1 MAYDV
6 VIQGGTVYDGSGGP
20 PVDGDVAISGDK
32 IAGVGHIGPVGPGE
46 TGAVIDARG
55 MAVAPGFINML
66 SHSYVSILV
75 DPRSLGELVQ
85 GVTTQ
90 IFGEG
95 SSMGPWT
102 TAMRD
107 RFVRLQARDRFDVPW
122 TRLSE
127 YLGYVAARGAAQNVA
142 SYIGATT
149 LRINAVGHDARPASD
164 AEMERM
170 RALVAEE
177 MADGALGIG
186 SALIYPP
193 GFFAGTEELTELCRA
208 AAPFGGRYISHLRS
222 EGNRFVEAVDE
233 LLTISRE
240 AEVPAEIY
248 HLKAAGPANWPKMD
262 AVIDLVETA
271 RATGQAVTADV
282 YTYTAGATALHSA
295 VPPWFHDG
303 GIEKLFDRLE
313 DPAVRAEVRKAIA
326 ADSDE
331 WENLY
336 LASGGADGVLILSC
350 RNPELRHYQA
360 RTLADIAAEAGAD
373 PIDAMVDLIL
383 RDRAYIGAAY
393 FIISEDNLRR
403 QIQLPW
409 VSVGSDAASQ
419 AAEGEFLESSTHP
432 RSYGTFARFL
442 GTYVR
447 EEKLVPLEEAVRRLT
462 SLPAA
467 NLGLDRRGRLEEGS
481 FADVVVF
488 DPDAIAATATY
499 AAPHSYAV
507 GVRDVIVNG
516 TVTLRDGQFTGR
528 LAGRALQGPGHRT

>member
-1 MAYDV
+1 MAFDL
-6 VIQGGTVYDGSGGP
+6 IIHGGTVFDGSGRP
-20 PVDGDVAISGDK
+20 PVHADVAISGDTVT
-32 IAGVGHIGPVGPGE
+32 AIGDFSAEVDSGAEPVL
-46 TGAVIDARG
+46 DATG

-66 SHSYVSILV
+66 SHSYVSILL
-75 DPRSLGELVQ
+75 DPRSLGELHQ

-102 TAMRD
+102 PEMHE
-107 RFVRLQARDRFDVPW
+107 RFVDRQARGRFDVPW

-127 YLGYVAARGAAQNVA
+127 YLSHVEARGTSQNVA

-149 LRINAVGHDARPASD
+149 LRINAVGYDARPATATEVD
-164 AEMERM
+164 RM
-170 RALVAEE
+170 QALVAEE

-186 SALIYPP
+186 SSLIYPP
-193 GFFAGTEELTELCRA
+193 AVFAGVDELTALCQA

-222 EGNRFVEAVDE
+222 EGNRFVEAVEE
-233 LLTISRE
+233 LLAISRD

-262 AVIDLVETA
+262 TVIGLVEKA
-271 RATGQAVTADV
+271 RGEGRPITADV
-282 YTYTAGATALHSA
+282 YTYTAGATGLYSA
-295 VPPWFHDG
+295 IPPWFHDG
-303 GIEKLFDRLE
+303 GVEKLYERLE
-313 DPAVRAEVRKAIA
+313 DPVVRAEVKKAVDT
-326 ADSDE
+326 DSDE

-336 LASGGADGVLILSC
+336 LASGGAEGVLVLSC
-350 RNPELRHYQA
+350 RNPDLRDCQGQ
-360 RTLADIAAEAGAD
+360 TLAVIAAETGAD
-373 PIDAMVDLIL
+373 PVDTMIDLIL
-383 RDRAYIGAAY
+383 RDRGYIGAAY

-419 AAEGEFLESSTHP
+419 AAEGEFLSSSTHP

-447 EEKLVPLEEAVRRLT
+447 DERLIPLEEAVRRLT

-467 NLGLDRRGRLEEGS
+467 NLGLERRGRLAEGH

-488 DPDAIAATATY
+488 DPDTVAATATY
-499 AAPHSYAV
+499 ENPHSYAV
-507 GVRDVIVNG
+507 GVRDLIVNG
-516 TVTLRDGQFTGR
+516 TITLRDGDFAGN
-528 LAGRALQGPGHRT
+528 LAGRALRGRGRRT

>member
-1 MAYDV
+1 VAFDL
-6 VIQGGTVYDGSGGP
+6 IIRGGTVYDGSGSP
-20 PVDGDVAISGDK
+20 PVDADVAIAGDQ
-32 IAGVGHIGPVGPGE
+32 IAGIGDFAADAAAGDVGLVL
-46 TGAVIDARG
+46 DARG

-66 SHSYVSILV
+66 SHSYVSILL
-75 DPRSLGELVQ
+75 DPRSLGELKQ

-102 TAMRD
+102 DAMHT
-107 RFVRLQARDRFDVPW
+107 RFVEHQARGRFDVPW

-127 YLGYVAARGAAQNVA
+127 YLAHVEQRGASQNVA

-149 LRINAVGHDARPASD
+149 LRINAVGYDARPASD
-164 AEMERM
+164 AELDRM

-193 GFFAGTEELTELCRA
+193 AFFAGVEELTALCLA
-208 AAPFGGRYISHLRS
+208 AAPYGGRYISHLRS
-222 EGNRFVEAVDE
+222 EGNRFVEAVEE
-233 LLTISRE
+233 LLTISRD

-262 AVIDLVETA
+262 TVVDLVEAA
-271 RATGQAVTADV
+271 RAVGEPITADV
-282 YTYTAGATALHSA
+282 YTYTAGATALYSA

-303 GIEKLFDRLE
+303 GVEKLYDRLA
-313 DPAVRAEVRKAIA
+313 DPVIRSEVKRAILL
-326 ADSDE
+326 DSDE

-336 LASGGADGVLILSC
+336 LASGGAEGVLILSC
-350 RNPELRHYQA
+350 RAPDLRDCQA
-360 RTLADIAAEAGAD
+360 RTLAAIAADRGAD
-373 PIDAMVDLIL
+373 PVDTLIDLL
-383 RDRAYIGAAY
+383 LHDRTYIGAAY
-393 FIISEDNLRR
+393 FIIDEDNLRR

-447 EEKLVPLEEAVRRLT
+447 EEKLISLEEGIRRLT

-467 NLGLDRRGRLEEGS
+467 NLGLARRGALAAGN

-488 DPDAIAATATY
+488 DRDTVAATATY
-499 AAPHSYAV
+499 ESPHSYAI

-516 TVTLRDGQFTGR
+516 SVTLRDGEFTGS
-528 LAGRALQGPGHRT
+528 LAGRALRPNLRQ